1 MKKVRA
7 RNTAYKVA
15 RFLGDAQA
23 ASKGNIGKR
32 ILNKLIGRFIVSK
45 LWIR

>member
-1 MKKVRA
+1 MMNKTK
-7 RNTAYKVA
+7 NTAYKIG
-15 RFLGDAQA
+15 RLIGDVNA
-23 ASKGNIGKR
+23 AKKGKLTKR